1 MQDGGGGLGRV
12 RMAIPATE
20 PAVAPKRSTR
30 PSLQRS
36 EHRALLLIG
45 DVVALSVGVILSLWT
60 WSITAGLSFTWVFV
74 QERAAWFV
82 AVPAWMLALAPSY
95 DLRTALTV
103 SGTTRALARAVVALL
118 AAYLV
123 VYFYAPRYELPR
135 LVALY
140 VLWEGALLTL
150 GWRLVYIW
158 FITYLPLAKR
168 LLILGASE
176 AGRTTLGLLREV
188 GPNVTV
194 VGFVDDDRELWDE
207 EVDGVPVLG
216 GAERLVDAV
225 ARLGVGEVVVA
236 MPHPAGSALLGA
248 LADCLHQGVE
258 VVPMSQVYEDVLRRV
273 PVRHLESGW
282 LFSSFVEAVRSKDAS
297 QIAKRTLDLFGAG
310 VGLVTLAALTPIIML
325 AIWLDSGRPVFF
337 RQRRVGR
344 GGAPF
349 NLIKFRTMVQDAEA
363 GGSPR
368 WAEHRDPRVTRV
380 GRFLRWTRLD
390 ELPNVVNVLR
400 GEMSLVG
407 PRPERPE
414 FVAQLEREIPF
425 YRTRLLVRPGLT
437 GWAQVNCP
445 YGDSVDG
452 AVEKLEFD
460 LYYVKHRS
468 LFFDI
473 WILVRTVGTVVALR
487 GR

>member
-1 MQDGGGGLGRV
+1 
-12 RMAIPATE
+12 MAIPATE

-118 AAYLV
+118 AAYLA

-188 GPNVTV
+188 GPNVTRSR
-194 VGFVDDDRELWDE
+194 GCYASPS
-207 EVDGVPVLG
+207 G
-216 GAERLVDAV
+216 ERLAWCIGGLSPPRCRGRADV
-225 ARLGVGEVVVA
+225 AG
-236 MPHPAGSALLGA
+236 
-248 LADCLHQGVE
+248 
-258 VVPMSQVYEDVLRRV
+258 
-273 PVRHLESGW
+273 
-282 LFSSFVEAVRSKDAS
+282 
-297 QIAKRTLDLFGAG
+297 
-310 VGLVTLAALTPIIML
+310 
-325 AIWLDSGRPVFF
+325 
-337 RQRRVGR
+337 
-344 GGAPF
+344 
-349 NLIKFRTMVQDAEA
+349 
-363 GGSPR
+363 
-368 WAEHRDPRVTRV
+368 
-380 GRFLRWTRLD
+380 
-390 ELPNVVNVLR
+390 
-400 GEMSLVG
+400 
-407 PRPERPE
+407 
-414 FVAQLEREIPF
+414 
-425 YRTRLLVRPGLT
+425 
-437 GWAQVNCP
+437 
-445 YGDSVDG
+445 
-452 AVEKLEFD
+452 
-460 LYYVKHRS
+460 
-468 LFFDI
+468 
-473 WILVRTVGTVVALR
+473 LR
-487 GR
+487 GRPTPCSG

>member
-1 MQDGGGGLGRV
+1 
-12 RMAIPATE
+12 
-20 PAVAPKRSTR
+20 
-30 PSLQRS
+30 
-36 EHRALLLIG
+36 
-45 DVVALSVGVILSLWT
+45 
-60 WSITAGLSFTWVFV
+60 
-74 QERAAWFV
+74 
-82 AVPAWMLALAPSY
+82 
-95 DLRTALTV
+95 
-103 SGTTRALARAVVALL
+103 
-118 AAYLV
+118 
-123 VYFYAPRYELPR
+123 
-135 LVALY
+135 
-140 VLWEGALLTL
+140 
-150 GWRLVYIW
+150 
-158 FITYLPLAKR
+158 
-168 LLILGASE
+168 
-176 AGRTTLGLLREV
+176 
-188 GPNVTV
+188 
-194 VGFVDDDRELWDE
+194 
-207 EVDGVPVLG
+207 
-216 GAERLVDAV
+216 
-225 ARLGVGEVVVA
+225 
-236 MPHPAGSALLGA
+236 
-248 LADCLHQGVE
+248 
-258 VVPMSQVYEDVLRRV
+258 MSQVYEDVLRRV

-363 GGSPR
+363 GGPPR

>member
-1 MQDGGGGLGRV
+1 
-12 RMAIPATE
+12 
-20 PAVAPKRSTR
+20 
-30 PSLQRS
+30 
-36 EHRALLLIG
+36 
-45 DVVALSVGVILSLWT
+45 
-60 WSITAGLSFTWVFV
+60 
-74 QERAAWFV
+74 
-82 AVPAWMLALAPSY
+82 MLALAPSY
-95 DLRTALTV
+95 DLRTALVVPGTV
-103 SGTTRALARAVVALL
+103 RALARALVVLL

-158 FITYLPLAKR
+158 FVTHLPLDKH

-176 AGRTTLGLLREV
+176 AGRTTLGLLREA
-188 GPNVTV
+188 GPHATV
-194 VGFVDDDRELWDE
+194 VGFVDDDRELWGR

-216 GAERLVDAV
+216 GADRLADAV
-225 ARLGVGEVVVA
+225 ARFGVGEVVVA
-236 MPHPAGSALLGA
+236 VPHRAGSALLGA
-248 LADCLHQGVE
+248 LADCLHQGVD
-258 VVPMSQVYEDVLRRV
+258 VVPMSQVYEDLLGRV

-282 LFSSFVEAVRSKDAS
+282 LFSSFVEAVRAKDAS
-297 QIAKRTLDLFGAG
+297 RLAKRALDLVGATA
-310 VGLVTLAALTPIIML
+310 GLVTLAVLTPIIAT
-325 AIWLDSGRPVFF
+325 AIWLDAGRPIFF
-337 RQRRVGR
+337 RQGRVGR
-344 GGAPF
+344 GAAPF
-349 NLIKFRTMVQDAEA
+349 TLIKFRTMAQDAEA
-363 GGSPR
+363 DGPPR
-368 WAEHRDPRVTRV
+368 WAGRRDPRVTRV
-380 GRFLRWTRLD
+380 GRFLRRTRLD

-414 FVAQLEREIPF
+414 FVAELEREIPF

-437 GWAQVNCP
+437 GWAQVNYP
-445 YGDSVDG
+445 YGDSVHG
-452 AVEKLEFD
+452 ALEKLEYD

-468 LFFDI
+468 LFFDL